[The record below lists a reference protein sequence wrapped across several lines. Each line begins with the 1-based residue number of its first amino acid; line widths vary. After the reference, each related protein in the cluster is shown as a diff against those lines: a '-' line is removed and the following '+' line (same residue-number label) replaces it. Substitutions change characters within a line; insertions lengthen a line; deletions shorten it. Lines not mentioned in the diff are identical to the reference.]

1 MKFSLKVKL
10 EKLVNQY
17 QKEMKEAFAKVKEIE
32 SSKLYSADGK
42 DQLIRDIKA
51 TLMQADHEYNKALKD
66 LIQVERSAVLNATIS
81 KPGDYQNMLTNA
93 LNQINM
99 LGDKLTDK
107 AAYDLVKPFFGDY
120 ETMHNLHS
128 VISNRYGANGLN
140 VTSRTIGIYDR
151 MISSLDTLAKGTTY
165 FFNTGKNMAIGL
177 NFTLGS
183 EMLLGEATNLDSM
196 AATVEDLIRFK
207 FEEAEAS
214 IKDSIKDEMFRKDG
228 E

>member
-17 QKEMKEAFAKVKEIE
+17 QKEMKEAFEKVKEVE
-32 SSKLYSADGK
+32 ASQLYTADAKG
-42 DQLIRDIKA
+42 QMIRDIKA
-51 TLMQADHEYNKALKD
+51 VLVKADHEYNQGLKD
-66 LIQVERSAVLNATIS
+66 LIQVERSAVMNSKIS
-81 KPGDYQNMLTNA
+81 KPADYQNMLGNA

-107 AAYDLVKPFFGDY
+107 AAYDMVKPFFGDY

-128 VISNRYGANGLN
+128 VISNRYGADGLN

-151 MISSLDTLAKGTTY
+151 MVNSLDTLANGTTY
-165 FFNTGKNMAIGL
+165 FFSAGKNMALGL

-183 EMLLGEATNLDSM
+183 ELLLGEATTLDQM

-214 IKDSIKDEMFRKDG
+214 VKNSINDGKDG